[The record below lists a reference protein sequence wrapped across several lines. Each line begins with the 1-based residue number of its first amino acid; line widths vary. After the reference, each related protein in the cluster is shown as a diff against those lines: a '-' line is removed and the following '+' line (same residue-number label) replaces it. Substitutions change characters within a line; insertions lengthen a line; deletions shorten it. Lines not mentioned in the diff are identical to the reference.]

1 VVYIHPSSSLFNR
14 APEYLVY
21 HEVVLTT
28 REYMRE
34 CTAIEP
40 KWLVEVAPRFFRTS
54 DPAQISKRKRQ
65 EKVQPLFDRFAKNQD
80 EWRLSKVK
88 RAGRT
93 SQTFG

>member
-1 VVYIHPSSSLFNR
+1 
-14 APEYLVY
+14 
-21 HEVVLTT
+21 
-28 REYMRE
+28 MRE

-40 KWLVEVAPRFFRTS
+40 KWLVEVAPRFFRAS